1 MSLFNFGGVHKLSSG
16 KRSPFK
22 IDCDF
27 LSYDDLR
34 SLADLSLCRLKPF
47 FAVEA
52 IPRGGTRL
60 AFLMIDYCQEEGGL
74 LIVDDVYTTGRS
86 MEKKRAGR
94 EAQGLVIFA
103 RAPTPA
109 WVVALFQMPNDV
121 TGDEALELGRRLG

>member
-1 MSLFNFGGVHKLSSG
+1 MSLFNFGGEHKLSSG

-27 LSYDDLR
+27 LPHDDLQ
-34 SLADLSLCRLKPF
+34 SLADLALCFLDPF
-47 FAVEA
+47 FEVEA

-60 AFLMIDYCQEEGGL
+60 TNFMVAYCQEKGGL
-74 LIVDDVYTTGRS
+74 LIVDDVFTTGRS

-103 RAPTPA
+103 RAPTPD
-109 WVVALFQMPNDV
+109 WIVALFQMPKDV
-121 TGDEALELGRRLG
+121 TGEPALELGRRLG